1 MNGRAAAAGAVRS
14 LLAALALA
22 AALPAAADTL
32 QEGTYTPSP
41 AATIHGLALGAYAG
55 GGVSFAASPYFPL
68 KTQPWWSSGLALE
81 LAMGSQL
88 GLGLSLGYHQ
98 AAVSSA
104 AAGWVYRGYLGLEAG
119 AYLFGR
125 GPHPTASER
134 LELVGGLAVGASA
147 RFDTYTRTELLFF
160 YPSLWFEPYLEF
172 HSPRLGRHTLSLGL
186 PNQIHFRKDMD
197 MSASLGLNVRWR
209 WYPGWN
215 KERQ

>member
-22 AALPAAADTL
+22 AALPAAADTPR
-32 QEGTYTPSP
+32 EGTPAPSP
-41 AATIHGLALGAYAG
+41 AATIHGLTLGAYAG
-55 GGVSFAASPYFPL
+55 GGASLAASPYFPP
-68 KTQPWWSSGLALE
+68 KVQPWWSSGLALE

-104 AAGWVYRGYLGLEAG
+104 AAGWLYRGYLGLEAG

-125 GPHPTASER
+125 GLLAGGAEQQ
-134 LELVGGLAVGASA
+134 ELIGGVAMGASA

-160 YPSLWFEPYLEF
+160 YPSLLFEPYLEF
-172 HSPRLGRHTLSLGL
+172 HSPRLGRHTFSLGL
-186 PNQIHFRKDMD
+186 PLQVHFRKDMNF
-197 MSASLGLNVRWR
+197 SASLGLNVRWR
-209 WYPGWN
+209 WYPGWQR
-215 KERQ
+215 EEA